1 MSALPRLL
9 CYLDQRIAARDDLG
23 VLLAAAAAAGPE
35 VGIVARLPG
44 GTADQLTRLA
54 ARAVAN
60 ARPPAAS
67 VFVTGRF
74 DVALAVGAQ
83 GVILR
88 TTDLPAGEV
97 PAPLLRIAS
106 VHSVDAA
113 RRAIDEGADAL
124 VVGTIWAS
132 TSHPDRPGAGIGLIR
147 ATAALGRPV
156 YAIGGITA
164 ARASEAAA
172 AGAYGV
178 AVIRAVWDSRRPY
191 QAAGELLDAV
201 RFG

>member
-9 CYLDQRIAARDDLG
+9 CYLDDRIAARDDLG

-35 VGIVARLPG
+35 VGIVARMPG

-60 ARPPAAS
+60 AGPPAAA

-74 DVALAVGAQ
+74 DIARAVGAQ

-88 TTDLPAGEV
+88 TTDLPPGEV
-97 PAPLLRIAS
+97 PASLLRIAS
-106 VHSVDAA
+106 VHSVEEA
-113 RRAIDEGADAL
+113 RHAIAEGADAL
-124 VVGTIWAS
+124 VVGTIWES
-132 TSHPDRPGAGIGLIR
+132 GSHPGRPGAGTGLIS
-147 ATAALGRPV
+147 ASAALGKPV
-156 YAIGGITA
+156 YAIGGVTPER
-164 ARASEAAA
+164 AREAAA
-172 AGAYGV
+172 AGAFGV
-178 AVIRAVWDSRRPY
+178 AAIRAVWESRRPY